1 MNGARAPSTIWIIL
15 FHISIYLYIIAL
27 WIEVHLCATCIK
39 IVASRLFIF
48 FDGTSLNALQ
58 LSHTA
63 QYIDWH
69 SAHPQFIAIHIV
81 IINLLPV
88 ISMCKRCRFY
98 VEEKLIWKKKQK
110 KNSKT
115 EQRMSFEY
123 FHFHERF
130 AINIPHLYVYAAVF
144 IYGIHLKLN
153 VMHKIECKIRR
164 KLSTRTCDCICL
176 VWINPA
182 FNVSMLCICCC
193 FILRI
198 CSFISGWWVSS
209 IDKIQPGI

>member
-98 VEEKLIWKKKQK
+98 VEEKLIWKKIRKP
-110 KNSKT
+110 S
-115 EQRMSFEY
+115 R
-123 FHFHERF
+123 
-130 AINIPHLYVYAAVF
+130 
-144 IYGIHLKLN
+144 
-153 VMHKIECKIRR
+153 ECR
-164 KLSTRTCDCICL
+164 
-176 VWINPA
+176 
-182 FNVSMLCICCC
+182 
-193 FILRI
+193 
-198 CSFISGWWVSS
+198 SS
-209 IDKIQPGI
+209 IFIFMKDLQSIYHIYMYMQQFSFTEYTWNWMSCIK